1 MPILQDKTINDRGSG
16 MNQNLLWPLGSHDFQ
31 PGDGSRYF
39 IQLFQSENGGIF
51 VINHEESMWRYH
63 KGDQLKFLI
72 GNNNKYTH
80 KAIWEFLEALK

>member
-1 MPILQDKTINDRGSG
+1 MKSF
-16 MNQNLLWPLGSHDFQ
+16 DFQ

-39 IQLFQSENGGIF
+39 IQLFQSEHGGIF

-63 KGDQLKFLI
+63 PERASPKDGLKFLM

-80 KAIWEFLEALK
+80 IAIWTFLEANL

>member
-1 MPILQDKTINDRGSG
+1 MRSF
-16 MNQNLLWPLGSHDFQ
+16 DFQ

-39 IQLFQSENGGIF
+39 IQLFESEHGGIF

-63 KGDQLKFLI
+63 KGDCLKFLM

-80 KAIWEFLEALK
+80 IAIWNYLEANYNV